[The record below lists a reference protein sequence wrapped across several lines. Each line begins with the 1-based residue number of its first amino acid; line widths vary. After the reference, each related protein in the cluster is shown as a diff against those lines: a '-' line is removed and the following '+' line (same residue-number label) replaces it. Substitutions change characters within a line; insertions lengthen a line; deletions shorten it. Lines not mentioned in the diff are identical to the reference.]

1 MRSKIPVGLALLL
14 AAGWVQSPQRPTFR
28 ADAPLVRVDVIV
40 SDSGGDFI
48 DDLEIDD
55 FRLYEDGQ
63 LQRLLSLQL
72 VDVER
77 GEVTVRSSSTFG
89 ATALAAEPVELVETD
104 VAALSAIV
112 YLIDG
117 PTLDPT
123 VKGRFA
129 DIWARVLVETED
141 ATLTSPRA
149 VYMIDSIGQLREITP
164 LTRNTEALRASGQ
177 TIADLPLSGTSR
189 MQRLIEVAETA
200 SQNNAP
206 AIGGGGGGLM
216 GDDPGL
222 RLAQMKARAF
232 EAEERSRSFHSFETL
247 ERFANSLSARG
258 GRTALMWVSSGVKIT
273 QGGPF
278 LSVVAVAAD
287 PAGTGR
293 AIQRLGGIAPDQ
305 GLLSALERVQKAANS
320 ANVSIYAIDPSLL
333 NQRRG
338 LESDASTQN
347 TFGPAGSALASPL
360 VRGAFDGL
368 RDSMRNAASAT
379 GGKALISYTDLRSA
393 FRDIERDT
401 GRFYLLAYTPPA
413 PHGDGVYHEIDVEV
427 EFDGAEVRHRAGYS
441 DLALADR
448 LQNQIN
454 AALALP
460 GTADGLG
467 IEIDV
472 VRSWRPN
479 GAANVMLALGLR
491 PSEAD
496 FAIEE
501 GNNGA
506 TELRSFQVNAL
517 VLDEDGEVIET
528 TQQRHELRRPRARQ
542 QDRGNTDEAN
552 AASSD
557 PQDSADEPYL
567 VYRYEWTL
575 PPGDYDIRVA
585 ALDEIGGHIGAA
597 SIGFDVPVS
606 DDSWRVSDL
615 ALISGANAASL
626 QPVVNDR
633 APAGVPLIAYVELIG
648 GVQPILSGRLMSKE
662 QIALGGDQEGADLG
676 ARLPATRM
684 RRDTEGVFRGTM
696 ALPPYLP
703 AGEYLLQVQVTD
715 LVANRHH
722 IFRREL
728 QLLDHR

>member
-258 GRTALMWVSSGVKIT
+258 GRTALVWVSSGVKIT

-293 AIQRLGGIAPDQ
+293 A
-305 GLLSALERVQKAANS
+305 
-320 ANVSIYAIDPSLL
+320 DP
-333 NQRRG
+333 
-338 LESDASTQN
+338 
-347 TFGPAGSALASPL
+347 
-360 VRGAFDGL
+360 
-368 RDSMRNAASAT
+368 AASAASPQIKVCYRLSSESR
-379 GGKALISYTDLRSA
+379 G
-393 FRDIERDT
+393 
-401 GRFYLLAYTPPA
+401 PPTA
-413 PHGDGVYHEIDVEV
+413 P
-427 EFDGAEVRHRAGYS
+427 
-441 DLALADR
+441 
-448 LQNQIN
+448 
-454 AALALP
+454 
-460 GTADGLG
+460 T
-467 IEIDV
+467 
-472 VRSWRPN
+472 
-479 GAANVMLALGLR
+479 
-491 PSEAD
+491 
-496 FAIEE
+496 
-501 GNNGA
+501 
-506 TELRSFQVNAL
+506 
-517 VLDEDGEVIET
+517 
-528 TQQRHELRRPRARQ
+528 
-542 QDRGNTDEAN
+542 
-552 AASSD
+552 
-557 PQDSADEPYL
+557 
-567 VYRYEWTL
+567 
-575 PPGDYDIRVA
+575 
-585 ALDEIGGHIGAA
+585 
-597 SIGFDVPVS
+597 
-606 DDSWRVSDL
+606 
-615 ALISGANAASL
+615 
-626 QPVVNDR
+626 
-633 APAGVPLIAYVELIG
+633 
-648 GVQPILSGRLMSKE
+648 
-662 QIALGGDQEGADLG
+662 
-676 ARLPATRM
+676 
-684 RRDTEGVFRGTM
+684 
-696 ALPPYLP
+696 
-703 AGEYLLQVQVTD
+703 
-715 LVANRHH
+715 
-722 IFRREL
+722 
-728 QLLDHR
+728 